1 MAINLYTSRIVLK
14 ALGIED
20 YGVYNVV
27 GGIVSLFSIVSGTL
41 SASISRFITFELGAG
56 DATRLNKIFGT
67 SLYIQMCMAA
77 IIIILCMTVGMWFLN
92 DKMKIASDKMFA
104 ANLIFILSTLAFV
117 INIMSVP
124 YTAVIIAHEKM
135 SAFAHVSIVDV
146 TLKLLASFLLLLFKQ
161 DRLIYYALF
170 ILSISLLIRL
180 IYVIYCNRHFSECK
194 TRPIYEKDIFH
205 SIGKFAGWNSIG
217 AASSI
222 LRNQGNNI
230 ILNLFFGTVINA
242 AYAIGMQVSNA
253 MTQLADNFMTS
264 VNPQITKYYAQ
275 KEYKEMNNLI
285 YRSSRLSFY
294 LTWLLSTLI
303 IFDPSYILNLWLS
316 NYPPQ
321 TVSFVQLLLVFVVI
335 ESISRPLITAQLATG
350 NIKKYQII
358 VGGIQ
363 MLNLP
368 ISYLTLLK
376 LDNPIVPFYIMIILS
391 VCCLI
396 ARIIMLG
403 QIMEFKPTHFIK
415 NVCMRC
421 TFVLICS
428 IGFMALLSLS
438 IHVNSLRT
446 FILWDIICILTTSI
460 IIYVLGCDKPE
471 RIFIKNR
478 INIIISKIKLT

>member
-41 SASISRFITFELGAG
+41 SASISRFITFEIGTG
-56 DATRLNKIFGT
+56 DVSKLNKIFGT
-67 SLYIQMCMAA
+67 SLFIQICMAV
-77 IIIILCMTVGMWFLN
+77 IIIVLCMTLGMWFLN
-92 DKMKIASDKMFA
+92 EKMKIASDKMYA
-104 ANLIFILSTLAFV
+104 ANLVFILSTLAFA
-117 INIMSVP
+117 INILTVP
-124 YTAVIIAHEKM
+124 YSAVIIAHEKM
-135 SAFAHVSIVDV
+135 SAFAYVSIVDV
-146 TLKLLASFLLLLFKQ
+146 TLKLLVSFLLFLFKH
-161 DRLIYYALF
+161 DRLIYYAILILF
-170 ILSISLLIRL
+170 ISLLIRL

-194 TRPIYEKDIFH
+194 TKPLYEKDIFH
-205 SIGKFAGWNSIG
+205 SIGKFAGWNCIG

-230 ILNLFFGTVINA
+230 ILNVFFGTVINA

-275 KEYKEMNNLI
+275 KEYAEMNNLI

-294 LTWLLSTLI
+294 LTWLLSILI

-321 TVSFVQLLLVFVVI
+321 TVSFVQLLLVFVI
-335 ESISRPLITAQLATG
+335 TESISRPLITAQLATG

-368 ISYLTLLK
+368 ISYLALLK

-403 QIMEFKPTHFIK
+403 QIIEFNPIHFIK
-415 NVCMRC
+415 RVCLKC
-421 TFVLICS
+421 AFVLICS
-428 IGFMALLSLS
+428 IGFMALLRLT
-438 IHVNSLRT
+438 IHVNSFMT
-446 FILWDIICILTTSI
+446 FILWDVMCIFATSI
-460 IIYVLGCDKPE
+460 IIYSLGCDKLE
-471 RIFIKNR
+471 RIFIKTR